1 MMSAMMD
8 ASSTGGTT
16 RIISP
21 LSSPSTSITMFG
33 NITNLIQPSSSGG
46 GASIMG
52 MGNNGHGH
60 YSGNSSDRSS
70 SSNSNSN
77 SNSSSSSSGML
88 DSNEDEEFNNGDDNA
103 AGGGRRGSNSSSSG
117 EEVTTENNTDHHDDV
132 FPYLDSVIINDSSH
146 FLLDA
151 DLGDDR
157 QPAVSSS
164 LLETDHMD
172 DDRTSSPSGFDDEFD
187 PQLSV
192 ERLVADAEGDNIDST
207 SLFNYLTF

>member
-1 MMSAMMD
+1 MMSAIMD

-70 SSNSNSN
+70 SSNSHRNR
-77 SNSSSSSSGML
+77 SSSSSGML
-88 DSNEDEEFNNGDDNA
+88 DSNEDEEFNDGDDNA

-157 QPAVSSS
+157 QPVSSS